1 MFCAQIEFC
10 RFTFFVSSSVLT
22 KFQKS
27 KSAFYRRIGLVAGG
41 NFYLQIFNISSPVC
55 LSVSFN
61 ISMITHQWN
70 DVTELCQKS
79 LSALSIQL
87 ARPMVA
93 VPNFSLHE
101 SMSAVEVRLSVVSP
115 FFFCLCF

>member
-1 MFCAQIEFC
+1 MFCAQIELC
-10 RFTFFVSSSVLT
+10 RFTFFVSSSVFT

-27 KSAFYRRIGLVAGG
+27 KNAFYRRIGRVAGG
-41 NFYLQIFNISSPVC
+41 NFYLQIFNIP
-55 LSVSFN
+55 
-61 ISMITHQWN
+61 MITHQWN
-70 DVTELCQKS
+70 DVTELCQQS

-101 SMSAVEVRLSVVSP
+101 SMSAVEVCLSVVSS